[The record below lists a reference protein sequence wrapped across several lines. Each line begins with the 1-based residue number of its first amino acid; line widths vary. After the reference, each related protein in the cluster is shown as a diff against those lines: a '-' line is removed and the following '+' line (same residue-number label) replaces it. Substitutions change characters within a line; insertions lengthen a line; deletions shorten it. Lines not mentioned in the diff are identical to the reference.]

1 MAQPPRL
8 WALLG
13 SQQEK
18 KYPWSDFDNSITRLP
33 NYSVTRFF
41 RGLFSDPSYRCAG
54 QTKMLQSRP
63 IQKGG
68 FMEPS
73 LHFLP
78 GDVAPRSGIY
88 RVHHY
93 AHRAPHNVIVIA
105 GTILPPCKRC
115 HDKVRFSSI
124 LTGESIESDVDLARS
139 DFAA

>member
-1 MAQPPRL
+1 
-8 WALLG
+8 
-13 SQQEK
+13 
-18 KYPWSDFDNSITRLP
+18 
-33 NYSVTRFF
+33 
-41 RGLFSDPSYRCAG
+41 
-54 QTKMLQSRP
+54 
-63 IQKGG
+63 
-68 FMEPS
+68 MEPS

-124 LTGESIESDVDLARS
+124 LAGESIESDVDLARS